1 MWQKAGISGFLFS
14 QNGSETLISKSEPT
28 VQSLTKGLTKFVNFK
43 DDTYS
48 LLLTVCMTITEFQ
61 YQDLYWVIYKTPKNQ
76 YLGPK
81 VQVKISNLSQ

>member
-1 MWQKAGISGFLFS
+1 MWQKAGIWGFLFS
-14 QNGSETLISKSEPT
+14 QNGSETLISRIEPT
-28 VQSLTKGLTKFVNFK
+28 VQSLTKFVNFK

-61 YQDLYWVIYKTPKNQ
+61 YQDLYWVIYKTLKNQ

-81 VQVKISNLSQ
+81 VQVKISNLGQ